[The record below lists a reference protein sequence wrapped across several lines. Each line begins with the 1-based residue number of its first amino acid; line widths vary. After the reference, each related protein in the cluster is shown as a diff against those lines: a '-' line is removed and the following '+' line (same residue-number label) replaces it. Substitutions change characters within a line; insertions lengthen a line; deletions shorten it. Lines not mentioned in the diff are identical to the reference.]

1 MKAQDSQPERRED
14 PKLAVVLPC
23 HSTRPSSTAG
33 GSAFAQVDGHLLCL
47 PTLGTVLRQSPA
59 EAPVHPS
66 DPVVASLPVQRRLA
80 PGEVAELVAAYRRGV
95 PVEDLAAAF
104 RVHRTTVLG
113 HVWRHGVPKRKR
125 RALQGE
131 DLGRAAQ
138 LYAEGRSADWVAVQF
153 GVAASTVRRALKEAG
168 VALRPGG
175 RARVVSGQCSNGC
188 LGKSGP
194 ASQAQTPIDERD
206 GRSRRIRLRRWA
218 ISDLAH
224 VVARRAHLGK
234 KAGLALY
241 GRARWIS
248 SARLVNRSP
257 DDRAP
262 ISGLTL

>member
-1 MKAQDSQPERRED
+1 MALCFASQRSGRCCARAPPR
-14 PKLAVVLPC
+14 LLL
-23 HSTRPSSTAG
+23 TRPT
-33 GSAFAQVDGHLLCL
+33 
-47 PTLGTVLRQSPA
+47 
-59 EAPVHPS
+59 
-66 DPVVASLPVQRRLA
+66 PVVASLPVQRRLA

-113 HVWRHGVPKRKR
+113 HVRRHGVPKRER

-138 LYAEGRSADWVAVQF
+138 LYAEGRSAAWVAVQF
-153 GVAASTVRRALKEAG
+153 GVAASTVQRALKEPVLPCG
-168 VALRPGG
+168 PEGG
-175 RARVVSGQCSNGC
+175 RVAVSAQCSSGC
-188 LGKSGP
+188 LGESGP

-224 VVARRAHLGK
+224 VVARRAHLGE
-234 KAGLALY
+234 KAGLALCR
-241 GRARWIS
+241 RARWIS